1 MSTAEKKGILL
12 ESGTSEM
19 EIVEF
24 SIGKSFFGIN
34 VIKVREIISILE
46 IVQLPGTH
54 PCIEGLIQLR
64 GNVMPVID
72 LAKFLGYEPSD
83 NPQDDRIIVTEF
95 NQMKLAFRVHTVTR
109 IHRIR
114 WEQIEK
120 PSDLS
125 HSSQSSIV
133 GIVKMEGKIILL
145 LDFERIVMEINPGL
159 GFNADKLELLDKK
172 DRSQKRIMIVEDS
185 ATLRSFLE
193 KVLSKAGYR
202 QLTFYENGTLA
213 WEFLEQLAEE
223 KNEELGKDIQLIITD
238 IEMPQMDGHQLTR
251 KIKEHP
257 LLKALPVVIFS
268 SLISEDL
275 KHKGEAVGANA
286 QISKPDFMYLAQ
298 TMDNLVL

>member
-1 MSTAEKKGILL
+1 MSITERKGVLL

-34 VIKVREIISILE
+34 VIKVREIISLPE
-46 IVQLPGTH
+46 LVQLPGTH

-72 LAKFLGYEPSD
+72 LAKFLDYAPSD
-83 NPQDDRIIVTEF
+83 NPRNDRIIVSEF

-133 GIVKMEGKIILL
+133 GIVKMEGRIILL
-145 LDFERIVMEINPGL
+145 LDFEKIVMDINPSL
-159 GFNADKLELLDKK
+159 GFNADDFELLDKK

-185 ATLRSFLE
+185 ATLRAFLE
-193 KVLSKAGYR
+193 EVLHKAGYH
-202 QLTFYENGTLA
+202 QLLFYENGALA
-213 WEFLEQLAEE
+213 WKFLEKLAEE
-223 KNEELGKDIQLIITD
+223 NDEKQGSNIQLIITD

-257 LLKALPVVIFS
+257 ILKDLPVVIFS
-268 SLISEDL
+268 SLITEEL

-286 QISKPDFMYLAQ
+286 QISKPDYIYLAQ
-298 TMDNLVL
+298 TMDSLAL

>member
-1 MSTAEKKGILL
+1 MSNAEKKGVLL

-24 SIGKSFFGIN
+24 SIGNSFFGIN
-34 VIKVREIISILE
+34 VIKVREIINLLE
-46 IVQLPGTH
+46 VVQLPGTH

-83 NPQDDRIIVTEF
+83 NPQNDRIIVTEF

-114 WEQIEK
+114 WDQIEK
-120 PSDLS
+120 PSELS

-133 GIVKMEGKIILL
+133 GIVKMEGRIILL
-145 LDFERIVMEINPGL
+145 LDFEKIVMDINPSL
-159 GFNADKLELLDKK
+159 GFNANDFKLLAQK
-172 DRSQKRIMIVEDS
+172 DRSQKRVMIVEDS
-185 ATLRSFLE
+185 GTLRSFLE
-193 KVLSKAGYR
+193 EVLNKAGYR
-202 QLTFYENGTLA
+202 QLNFYENGALA
-213 WEFLEQLAEE
+213 WEYLEQLAEE
-223 KNEELGKDIQLIITD
+223 KHEELDRAIQLIITD

-257 LLKALPVVIFS
+257 FLKDLPVVIFS
-268 SLISEDL
+268 SLITEEL

-298 TMDNLVL
+298 TMDSLVL